1 MKLEVTEDVIWKA
14 IGGVVLF
21 IFGFVQMLFWRW
33 LKLEK
38 KCTEQHIQKS
48 GTHIEQRIARQ
59 IDEAVGK
66 VESKVHTVEAEF
78 REHKEIFVTRLNVIE
93 KLREEDQKQF
103 TAMNDKLETMR
114 KEHRE
119 DNKTLA
125 DGINS
130 LKDAILAHIG
140 ESKNDYNNQHRR
152 PRSRKLPDV
161 ENAAQN

>member
-1 MKLEVTEDVIWKA
+1 MKLEITEDVVWKTVGA
-14 IGGVVLF
+14 TFVF
-21 IFGFVQMLFWRW
+21 IFGGVQMLFWRW

-38 KCTEQHIQKS
+38 KDQNNTIQKS

-130 LKDAILAHIG
+130 LKDAILTHIG
-140 ESKNDYNNQHRR
+140 MGKQE
-152 PRSRKLPDV
+152 
-161 ENAAQN
+161 